1 MRLLVVEDEP
11 QLGRQLQAALQGAG
25 YAVDLA
31 ASGIDGEHLGRVE
44 PYDAIVLDIGLPG
57 RDGLAVLAA
66 WRRDGMDRPVL
77 LLTARASWQEKVQG
91 IDAGADDYLAKP
103 FQMEELVSR
112 LRALIRRSAG
122 LASAVLRQ
130 GPVAL
135 DTRSCMLEVAGR
147 PVPLTGHEYRVL
159 AYLMHQRGR
168 TVERSELA
176 EHVYRQDADRDSNTL
191 DVFVAR
197 LRRKLPQGFIA
208 TVRGLGWRVDD
219 GAGKSA
225 RGD

>member
-11 QLGRQLQAALQGAG
+11 QLGRQLQAALQSAG
-25 YAVDLA
+25 FAVDLSA
-31 ASGIDGEHLGRVE
+31 DGIDGEHLGRVE

-57 RDGLAVLAA
+57 RDGLSVLAA
-66 WRRDGMDRPVL
+66 WRRDGMLRPVL

-122 LASAVLRQ
+122 LASPVLQQ
-130 GPVAL
+130 GVVAL
-135 DTRSCMLEVAGR
+135 DTRACTLQVAGR

-168 TVERSELA
+168 AVHRGELA
-176 EHVYRQDADRDSNTL
+176 EHVYGQDADRDSNTL
-191 DVFVAR
+191 DVFITR
-197 LRRKLPQGFIA
+197 LRRKLPEGFIA
-208 TVRGLGWRVDD
+208 TVRGLGWRV
-219 GAGKSA
+219 GEAA
-225 RGD
+225 A

>member
-1 MRLLVVEDEP
+1 VRLLVVEDEP
-11 QLGRQLQAALQGAG
+11 QLGRQLQTALQVAG

-31 ASGIDGEHLGRVE
+31 DNGIDGEHLGQVE

-57 RDGLAVLAA
+57 RDGLSVLAA
-66 WRRDGMDRPVL
+66 WRRAGMDRPVL
-77 LLTARASWQEKVQG
+77 LLTARASWQEKVRG

-122 LASAVLRQ
+122 LATPVLRQ
-130 GPVAL
+130 GRVAL
-135 DTRSCMLEVAGR
+135 DTRACTLAVDGQ
-147 PVPLTGHEYRVL
+147 PVVLTGHEYRVL

-168 TVERSELA
+168 TVGRSELA
-176 EHVYRQDADRDSNTL
+176 EHVYHQDADRDSNTL

-197 LRRKLPQGFIA
+197 LRRKLPEGFIV
-208 TVRGLGWRVDD
+208 TVRGLGWRVD
-219 GAGKSA
+219 GAA
-225 RGD
+225 A

>member
-1 MRLLVVEDEP
+1 MRVLVVEDEA
-11 QLGRQLQAALQGAG
+11 QLAQQLQSALQGAG
-25 YAVDLA
+25 FAVDLA
-31 ASGIDGEHLGRVE
+31 DNGVDAEHLGSVE
-44 PYDAIVLDIGLPG
+44 PYAAIVLDIGLPR

-66 WRRDGMDRPVL
+66 WRRQGMDRPVL
-77 LLTARASWQEKVQG
+77 LLTARASWQEKVRG

-135 DTRSCMLEVAGR
+135 DTRACALTVDGQR
-147 PVPLTGHEYRVL
+147 VPLTGHEYRVL
-159 AYLMHQRGR
+159 AFLMHHAGR
-168 TVERSELA
+168 TVERRELA
-176 EHVYRQDADRDSNTL
+176 EHVYSQDSDRDSNTL

-197 LRRKLPQGFIA
+197 LRRKLPPDFIV
-208 TVRGLGWRVDD
+208 TVRGLGWRID
-219 GAGKSA
+219 GAA
-225 RGD
+225 A

>member
-11 QLGRQLQAALQGAG
+11 QLGRQLQTALRAAGF
-25 YAVDLA
+25 AVDLA
-31 ASGIDGEHLGRVE
+31 GNGIDGEHLGRVE

-66 WRRDGMDRPVL
+66 WRREGMLRPVL

-122 LASAVLRQ
+122 LADPVLQQ
-130 GPVAL
+130 GEVAL
-135 DTRSCMLEVAGR
+135 DTRACTLAVGGE

-168 TVERSELA
+168 TVDRSELA
-176 EHVYRQDADRDSNTL
+176 EHVYGQDADRDSNTI
-191 DVFVAR
+191 DVFITR
-197 LRRKLPQGFIA
+197 LRRKLPEGFIV
-208 TVRGLGWRVDD
+208 TVRGLGWRID
-219 GAGKSA
+219 GAA
-225 RGD
+225 A

>member
-1 MRLLVVEDEP
+1 MRVLLVEDEP
-11 QLGRQLQAALQGAG
+11 QLARQVQSALQAAG

-31 ASGIDGEHLGRVE
+31 DNGVDAEHLGSVE
-44 PYDAIVLDIGLPG
+44 PYDTIVLDIGLPR
-57 RDGLAVLAA
+57 RDGLAVLTA
-66 WRRDGMDRPVL
+66 WRRQGMDRPVL
-77 LLTARASWQEKVQG
+77 LLTARSSWQEKVRG

-112 LRALIRRSAG
+112 LRALIRRSHG

-130 GPVAL
+130 GHVTL
-135 DTRSCMLEVAGR
+135 DTRACTLSVDGQ

-159 AYLMHQRGR
+159 AYLMHHRGR

-176 EHVYRQDADRDSNTL
+176 EHVYSHDSDRDSNTL

-197 LRRKLPQGFIA
+197 LRRKLPPDFIV
-208 TVRGLGWRVDD
+208 TVRGLGWRID
-219 GAGKSA
+219 GSA
-225 RGD
+225 A

>member
-11 QLGRQLQAALQGAG
+11 QLAQQLQAALQAAG
-25 YAVDLA
+25 YAVDVA
-31 ASGIDGEHLGRVE
+31 DNGIDAEHLGLVE
-44 PYDAIVLDIGLPG
+44 PYAAIVLDIGLPQ
-57 RDGLAVLAA
+57 RDGLTVLAS
-66 WRRDGMDRPVL
+66 WRRQRMDRPVL
-77 LLTARASWQEKVQG
+77 LLTARASWQEKVRG

-130 GPVAL
+130 GAVAL
-135 DTRSCMLEVAGR
+135 DTRACTLAVDGR

-159 AYLMHQRGR
+159 AYLMHHRGR
-168 TVERSELA
+168 TVERLELA
-176 EHVYRQDADRDSNTL
+176 EHVYSQDADRDSNTL

-197 LRRKLPQGFIA
+197 LRRKLPQGFII
-208 TVRGLGWRVDD
+208 TVRGLGWRIDEATV
-219 GAGKSA
+219 
-225 RGD
+225 

>member
-11 QLGRQLQAALQGAG
+11 QLGRQLQVALQAAG
-25 YAVDLA
+25 FAVDVA
-31 ASGIDGEHLGRVE
+31 TDGIDGEHLGRVE

-57 RDGLAVLAA
+57 RDGLSVLAA
-66 WRRDGMDRPVL
+66 WRRDGMLRPVL

-122 LASAVLRQ
+122 LADAVLAL

-135 DTRSCMLEVAGR
+135 DTRACTLQVDGR

-168 TVERSELA
+168 AVSRAELA
-176 EHVYRQDADRDSNTL
+176 EHVYGQDADRDSNTL
-191 DVFVAR
+191 DVFITR
-197 LRRKLPQGFIA
+197 LRRKLPEDFIT
-208 TVRGLGWRVDD
+208 TVRGLGWRV
-219 GAGKSA
+219 GGPAA
-225 RGD
+225 

>member
-11 QLGRQLQAALQGAG
+11 QLGRQLHAALQAAG

-31 ASGIDGEHLGRVE
+31 DNGIDGEHLGCVE
-44 PYDAIVLDIGLPG
+44 AYDAVVLDIGLPG
-57 RDGLAVLAA
+57 RDGLSVLAA
-66 WRRDGMDRPVL
+66 WRRARVDRPVL

-103 FQMEELVSR
+103 FQMEELLSR

-122 LASAVLRQ
+122 LASPVLQQ
-130 GPVAL
+130 GDVAL
-135 DTRSCMLEVAGR
+135 DTRACTLDVGGQAVA
-147 PVPLTGHEYRVL
+147 LTAHEYRVL

-168 TVERSELA
+168 SVDRGELA
-176 EHVYRQDADRDSNTL
+176 EHVYGQDADRDSNTL

-197 LRRKLPQGFIA
+197 LRRKLPEGFIT
-208 TVRGLGWRVDD
+208 TVRGIGWRVD
-219 GAGKSA
+219 GAGP
-225 RGD
+225 